1 MRLESPEVKDRARCP
16 MGSTSGKLR
25 ALTLAAAA
33 PLILGCG
40 EEKSWSPGE
49 VESTCRVV
57 VTPSP
62 IRQGPVELEV
72 TLPSTFHPEDRFGKR
87 LRHEARPRSDP
98 SAIQSGDAIEDRDIA
113 HLFRFKLDVDRAG
126 DWDIHL
132 VATWRD
138 GRVFCVESVVLH
150 AVP

>member
-1 MRLESPEVKDRARCP
+1 MKLESREARDSARGS
-16 MGSTSGKLR
+16 MGSARGKLR
-25 ALTLAAAA
+25 ALTLMAASA
-33 PLILGCG
+33 LVLGCG
-40 EEKSWSPGE
+40 EEKKWLPGE

-57 VTPSP
+57 ATPSP

-72 TLPSTFHPEDRFGKR
+72 TLPSTFHPEDSFGKR
-87 LRHEARPRSDP
+87 LRYEAKPVADL

-113 HLFRFKLDVDRAG
+113 HLFRFKLDIDRAG
-126 DWDIHL
+126 DWDIQL